1 MPVDSVL
8 EAARIGMNYERL
20 RLDAASRNIAGANA
34 PIAPGKSATLWGVEG
49 GDFSNMLVA
58 HNLANDATSSEM
70 SIRERDAAAR
80 EVYDPGHP
88 MADATGMVRYPAVDL
103 VQEMTTLMT
112 ASRGYEAN
120 VRSFNFLRGMLLRA
134 IEIGAK

>member
-1 MPVDSVL
+1 MPVQSVL
-8 EAARIGMNYERL
+8 DAAREGMNYERM
-20 RLDAASRNIAGANA
+20 RLDAASRNIASANVPVAAGQNATVLRVDGGYTAGASDFGRMVGQA
-34 PIAPGKSATLWGVEG
+34 PTLGEQPV
-49 GDFSNMLVA
+49 D
-58 HNLANDATSSEM
+58 
-70 SIRERDAAAR
+70 AR

-88 MADATGMVRYPAVDL
+88 LASEQGMVRYPSIDM

-120 VRSFNFLRGMLLRA
+120 VRAFNFLRSMQLRA